1 MSCSLTISLKLFT
14 IVTFRKYLKKINIK
28 TDNAKDVI
36 ELTAKDSD
44 AHNVGVSLK
53 EGVNKRLKHAS
64 HSMHAL
70 VCTYIKILNL

>member
-53 EGVNKRLKHAS
+53 EESTNGL
-64 HSMHAL
+64 SMPPI
-70 VCTYIKILNL
+70 VCMH